1 MVRLGFDTVEPEYLL
16 GCVAGSNVTLTPLLV
31 LTHDTLVAVGTA
43 VTLHGI
49 VMGSPKLTLYVLCG
63 METDGV
69 PKV

>member
-16 GCVAGSNVTLTPLLV
+16 RCVAGSSVTLTPLLV
-31 LTHDTLVAVGTA
+31 LTHDTLLVVGIA